1 MSDQQVIDE
10 ILLGNQSMFRLLVE
24 KYQSM
29 VFTTAMGF
37 VHSKEDAEDLTQD
50 IFVKAWESLST
61 FKGDAVFSTWLYRIT
76 INSCIN
82 HIEKKKRNIFLE
94 LAEEWM
100 NKLFNSESTVKD
112 SQQQMEETEQD
123 VVIRRA
129 IDSLPVN
136 QRTVFVLSAYDEL
149 SQKEI
154 AVIMQ
159 RTEGAVEQLLQRAKT
174 NLRKKLAH
182 SVGN

>member
-10 ILLGNQSMFRLLVE
+10 VLLGNQSMFRLLVE

-50 IFVKAWESLST
+50 IFVKAWEALST
-61 FKGDAVFSTWLYRIT
+61 YKGDAVFSTWLYRIT
-76 INSCIN
+76 INRCIN
-82 HIEKKKRNIFLE
+82 HVEKNKRNIFLE

-100 NKLFNSESTVKD
+100 NKLFNTESTTKD
-112 SQQQMEETEQD
+112 SQQQMEEAEQD
-123 VVIRRA
+123 VAIRRA

-149 SQKEI
+149 PQKEI

>member
-1 MSDQQVIDE
+1 
-10 ILLGNQSMFRLLVE
+10 VE
-24 KYQSM
+24 K
-29 VFTTAMGF
+29 
-37 VHSKEDAEDLTQD
+37 
-50 IFVKAWESLST
+50 
-61 FKGDAVFSTWLYRIT
+61 
-76 INSCIN
+76 N
-82 HIEKKKRNIFLE
+82 KRNIFLE

-100 NKLFNSESTVKD
+100 NKLFNTESTTKD
-112 SQQQMEETEQD
+112 SQQQMEEAEQD
-123 VVIRRA
+123 VAIRRA

-149 SQKEI
+149 PQKQI